1 MYTAHVLVAQV
12 RGAKDLEE
20 GKGWEKPSLG
30 GGLLGE

>member
-12 RGAKDLEE
+12 RGAKDQEE
-20 GKGWEKPSLG
+20 GKGWEKTSLR